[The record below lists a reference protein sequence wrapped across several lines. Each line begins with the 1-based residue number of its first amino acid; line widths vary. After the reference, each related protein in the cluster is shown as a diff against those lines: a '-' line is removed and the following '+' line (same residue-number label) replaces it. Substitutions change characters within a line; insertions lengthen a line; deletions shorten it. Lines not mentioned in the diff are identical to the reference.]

1 MRSNSLRQL
10 ISVMVPALVLGGLAY
25 LIIPVLSIV
34 ILISVPLLMHS
45 KRKSDQEK
53 LKHANV
59 VQWPTIMEHLA
70 ANIESGLSLQQGLI
84 RTGGRYELLRTV
96 AEKLAFG
103 IGLETSTQSLDHDV
117 YGQRIR
123 HLILLAQK
131 VGSDNLPDL
140 LRLNAR
146 FLRRELEVMEEVKVR
161 QSWVTSGAR
170 LGLTAPWIVLLLL
183 SLRSS
188 TREVYATLTGSLIIL
203 VGFLITVFAWLWM
216 LRLQKS
222 SLSLEVK

>member
-1 MRSNSLRQL
+1 
-10 ISVMVPALVLGGLAY
+10 
-25 LIIPVLSIV
+25 
-34 ILISVPLLMHS
+34 
-45 KRKSDQEK
+45 
-53 LKHANV
+53 
-59 VQWPTIMEHLA
+59 
-70 ANIESGLSLQQGLI
+70 
-84 RTGGRYELLRTV
+84 

-103 IGLETSTQSLDHDV
+103 IGLETSTQSLDQDV

-123 HLILLAQK
+123 HLILLSQK
-131 VGSDNLPDL
+131 VGTDNLPDL

-146 FLRRELEVMEEVKVR
+146 FLRRELEVLEEVKVR

-203 VGFLITVFAWLWM
+203 VGFLITIFAWLWM
-216 LRLQKS
+216 RRLQNS